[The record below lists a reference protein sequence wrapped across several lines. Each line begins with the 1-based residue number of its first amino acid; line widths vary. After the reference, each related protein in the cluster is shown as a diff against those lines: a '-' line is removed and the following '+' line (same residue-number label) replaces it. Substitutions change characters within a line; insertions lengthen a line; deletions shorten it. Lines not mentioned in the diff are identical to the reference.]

1 MVLTKQQLD
10 INKLLSDTIKK
21 NKPSIRETSI
31 KQYTNQLR
39 KFLEKINKSPDDINK
54 NSTELLKDF
63 NKLDDLS
70 ENTKKNILISLMVF
84 ADDDA
89 KKNYEPVLNKYN
101 NAYFKKMSEGYN
113 DSQKDKQNISFNDLM
128 KVLEDY
134 KKKANDIIKDKKQ
147 QITNKDHDILTAYIL
162 LELYLNQAPLRND
175 YKDVLI
181 SNSPRVSK
189 KETDDKAN
197 NYYVVSTG
205 TFVINNYKTSGSN
218 GSIIFNVN
226 SDLKKFIKKYIS
238 YSPDVKYLF
247 YNQNMEPY
255 SSSAFTNKISK
266 IFKDAIGTP
275 LSTTMIRH
283 IYLTNKY
290 GDLKKEMYKDAKMM
304 GHSTDTQQGIYVK

>member
-10 INKLLSDTIKK
+10 INKILSDTIKK
-21 NKPSIRETSI
+21 NKPSIRETSL

-70 ENTKKNILISLMVF
+70 DNTKKNILISLMVF
-84 ADDDA
+84 ANDDA
-89 KKNYEPVLNKYN
+89 KKNYEPILNKYN

-113 DSQKDKQNISFNDLM
+113 DSQKDKQNITFNDLI

-134 KKKANDIIKDKKQ
+134 KKRAYDIIKDKKQ

-255 SSSAFTNKISK
+255 TSSAFTNKISK

-304 GHSTDTQQGIYVK
+304 GHSPETQQGIYVK

>member
-63 NKLDDLS
+63 NKLEDLS
-70 ENTKKNILISLMVF
+70 DNTKKNILISLMVF
-84 ADDDA
+84 ANDDA

-147 QITNKDHDILTAYIL
+147 EITNKDHDILTAYIL

-189 KETDDKAN
+189 KETDDKNN

-226 SDLKKFIKKYIS
+226 SDLKKFIKRYIS
-238 YSPDVKYLF
+238 YSPDVKFLF

>member
-54 NSTELLKDF
+54 NSTELLKEF

-70 ENTKKNILISLMVF
+70 DNTKKNILISLMVF
-84 ADDDA
+84 ANDDA
-89 KKNYEPVLNKYN
+89 KKDYEPVLNKYN

-113 DSQKDKQNISFNDLM
+113 DSQKDKQNISFNDLI

-134 KKKANDIIKDKKQ
+134 KKKANDIIKDKKE
-147 QITNKDHDILTAYIL
+147 QITNKEHDTLTAYIL

-189 KETDDKAN
+189 KETDDKDN

-205 TFVINNYKTSGSN
+205 TFVINDYKTSGSN

-255 SSSAFTNKISK
+255 SSSAFTNKINK
-266 IFKDAIGTP
+266 IFKDAIGVP